1 MDDTKIFKLKDIIER
16 LHEGESAAS
25 VKAAFAEKFGSIA
38 AEELAVA

>member
-25 VKAAFAEKFGSIA
+25 VKADFAEEFGSIA
-38 AEELAVA
+38 ADRKSVV